1 MRDDPRDSSGGAGT
15 GGQDSEC
22 PDGAGRSLHPRGVG
36 ERQLDTNHRTP
47 PVGAHP
53 SPAAALP
60 DRRRRSDVAPP
71 GRRARRRWMPRAG
84 GSGARRGRCVPRA
97 GPPEPS
103 GGGGRRRERG
113 RRGLLQCCNAAPRR
127 ARRPGRA
134 PPPVTAAMRMEAP
147 PGLGRTGPG
156 IPCLLGPHPAPDAPG
171 CRSPPLPW
179 PRFVFL
185 LPPPGTAGRFL
196 LRRDAAGLCPRD
208 RPLALCLGT
217 GRGPHPAP
225 GAERRRTPPAATLVA
240 PSSTPASLCGSPR
253 RRDFEAP
260 GAPPTRGGSLV
271 SALLR
276 SSFPGRISSL
286 PILRASHR
294 LCFPVSFSLSPLTP
308 LRSPAQTG
316 WTLRSPRRGGGP
328 TSASLPR
335 GCHQALGIAAP
346 GTGEPPLPPRGAR
359 VR

>member
-1 MRDDPRDSSGGAGT
+1 MLQCSA
-15 GGQDSEC
+15 
-22 PDGAGRSLHPRGVG
+22 A
-36 ERQLDTNHRTP
+36 
-47 PVGAHP
+47 P
-53 SPAAALP
+53 SPPARPRSAARHCGNA
-60 DRRRRSDVAPP
+60 D
-71 GRRARRRWMPRAG
+71 
-84 GSGARRGRCVPRA
+84 GSPARA
-97 GPPEPS
+97 GPNRS
-103 GGGGRRRERG
+103 GHPLPTR
-113 RRGLLQCCNAAPRR
+113 AAPC
-127 ARRPGRA
+127 PGRSGLPLSPASLA
-134 PPPVTAAMRMEAP
+134 PFRFP
-147 PGLGRTGPG
+147 
-156 IPCLLGPHPAPDAPG
+156 PAPARHRGTFPPAAG
-171 CRSPPLPW
+171 CSRLVSPRSPARL
-179 PRFVFL
+179 VF
-185 LPPPGTAGRFL
+185 G
-196 LRRDAAGLCPRD
+196 D
-208 RPLALCLGT
+208 RE
-217 GRGPHPAP
+217 GPHPAP

-346 GTGEPPLPPRGAR
+346 GTGEPPLSPRGAR